1 MRQPV
6 DSKARRREEAH
17 RTMIA
22 PGKEDRRKPK
32 ANFAFKGWHWNLKT
46 GEEEEEESKI
56 QLIIN

>member
-1 MRQPV
+1 MTASGQQGSEKGGGTQNN
-6 DSKARRREEAH
+6 D
-17 RTMIA
+17 A

-32 ANFAFKGWHWNLKT
+32 ANFAFQRLALEPET